1 MAGIQQ
7 AILEMAIDK
16 FGKELK
22 NPNSELSK
30 KFTGALFGDKASGT
44 RGIFDEI
51 TDADSMK
58 NILTGEQDSSKDK
71 NVQIPDRVRSAEE
84 IAASMERYKRT
95 PLEAFVDNALPTVGK
110 VAKGV
115 GTGVNAYHSL
125 LGNALLAAHKSL
137 QTPGYADPFA
147 FAPVGA
153 AGLQA
158 KGSIAQV
165 AGDTASEAL
174 HAISNDLKYNREK
187 DKETE
192 ILLSERPSGQFYDAR
207 KQLSKGQF
215 NSKDTR

>member
-7 AILEMAIDK
+7 AILEMAMER

-30 KFTGALFGDKASGT
+30 KFTGALFGDKTNGT
-44 RGIFDEI
+44 RGIFDEL
-51 TDADSMK
+51 TDMDAMK
-58 NILTGEQDSSKDK
+58 GMLTGQDQNASQEQAPDK
-71 NVQIPDRVRSAEE
+71 IRTAEE
-84 IAASMERYKRT
+84 IAAAMDRYKRT

-125 LGNALLAAHKSL
+125 LGDALLAVQKGL

-147 FAPVGA
+147 LAPLAA
-153 AGLQA
+153 AGLKA
-158 KGSIAQV
+158 KGAIAQV
-165 AGDTASEAL
+165 AGDTTDSIT
-174 HAISNDLKYNREK
+174 HSVSNDLKYNREK

-215 NSKDTR
+215 GSKDVR